1 MCHEFITPL
10 SVVVAYMRAYLG
22 YPQSDTF
29 IIILNITFQKVDSV
43 RLDVAFWV
51 LSLIEGT
58 SSVNCPTFGVENTTS
73 RWTEYQDIITFFC
86 AREASVAQQ
95 LNGT

>member
-10 SVVVAYMRAYLG
+10 SVVVAYMRAFLG

-29 IIILNITFQKVDSV
+29 IIILNITFQKVDFPTWMV
-43 RLDVAFWV
+43 DIKYNN
-51 LSLIEGT
+51 LSQL
-58 SSVNCPTFGVENTTS
+58 
-73 RWTEYQDIITFFC
+73 DIITFFC